1 MTVINESN
9 NVLGL
14 DGRTVV
20 VAGAG
25 AGGIGEAVVSLLTSV
40 GVRVVAID
48 RDRERLQQT
57 EEIVASEGG
66 SCRAIV
72 ADVCDQEQ
80 IAAAI
85 AAVRADGWVL
95 HGLVHVVGG
104 LPRDRWRAFAEYP
117 AAWFDEVLRTNLSST
132 VLTSQAVVQALLE
145 QGTGGSIVHIASLS
159 GLAASPFATPY
170 GAAKAAVINLTMSL
184 AVELGSAGIR
194 VNAVAPG
201 TIVTT
206 KSADPEDDAGRA
218 AIPLGRRG
226 LPREIAGAA
235 LYLLSDLA
243 TFVSGQVLAVDGGS
257 SVKPSYLDEVGI
269 PVFLKDPALRAR
281 LTGAGEVTD

>member
-1 MTVINESN
+1 MINERID
-9 NVLGL
+9 VLGL

-40 GVRVVAID
+40 GLRVVAID
-48 RDRERLQQT
+48 HDRDRLQRT
-57 EEIVASEGG
+57 VEIVSSAGG
-66 SCRAIV
+66 TCRAIV
-72 ADVCDQEQ
+72 ADVCDEEQ
-80 IAAAI
+80 VKAAI
-85 AAVRADGWVL
+85 AEIRDDGWVL

-104 LPRDRWRAFAEYP
+104 LPRDRWGAFADYP
-117 AAWFDEVLRTNLSST
+117 SKWFDEVLRTNLVST
-132 VLTSQAVVQALLE
+132 VLTSQAVVRSLLE

-159 GLAASPFATPY
+159 GMAGSPYATPY

-201 TIVTT
+201 TIVTS

-226 LPREIAGAA
+226 LPREIAGAV
-235 LYLLSDLA
+235 LFLLSDLA

-257 SVKPSYLDEVGI
+257 SVKPSYLDETGI
-269 PVFLKDPALRAR
+269 PVFLRDPVIRAR
-281 LTGAGEVTD
+281 ITGR